1 MPSLKGFLLR
11 DSIRPHPFQLTQAR
25 ARRHRHNHLGLVR
38 MALLPDPPR
47 SPDAPPLEGDG
58 TRPSALTIQIVST
71 VNKLSDEPWLPV
83 QGIVTLFR
91 IQVKADDQTWE
102 VQRRYSDFNELNQR
116 LAKAFGEAALP
127 ELPPKLLLNSDDDI
141 AERYLELDA
150 YLRKLLQ
157 ITNIARNYRLLEFL
171 GIAKQGVRYGVR
183 NYECA
188 LLRTDAF
195 PAPGSPSWCCASPV
209 CVHAAGTTRRKV
221 RATATFETTTCSGA
235 KLKRSSRCLEGG
247 PSSFRHAPADSSAL
261 STPGRAGALL
271 STQPLHWVTI
281 NRSRFSCR
289 SGSADDTWSCWAAH
303 RPQSQNTDHTDTHM
317 LQTAVWVIGHGDVK
331 YVVSW
336 LLLCTA
342 SDGPPNRPTPRWLVS
357 LSYGRSVVLARD
369 WRRDRVWCAVYL
381 YM

>member
-1 MPSLKGFLLR
+1 MPL
-11 DSIRPHPFQLTQAR
+11 PQALTAQSAPPAAPPPR
-25 ARRHRHNHLGLVR
+25 LR
-38 MALLPDPPR
+38 MASLPEPPR
-47 SPDAPPLEGDG
+47 SPDAPPPEGDG

-188 LLRTDAF
+188 RTRF
-195 PAPGSPSWCCASPV
+195 QPPAPPRWCCESPV
-209 CVHAAGTTRRKV
+209 CVRTRQV
-221 RATATFETTTCSGA
+221 RLVA
-235 KLKRSSRCLEGG
+235 K
-247 PSSFRHAPADSSAL
+247 
-261 STPGRAGALL
+261 
-271 STQPLHWVTI
+271 
-281 NRSRFSCR
+281 
-289 SGSADDTWSCWAAH
+289 
-303 RPQSQNTDHTDTHM
+303 
-317 LQTAVWVIGHGDVK
+317 
-331 YVVSW
+331 
-336 LLLCTA
+336 
-342 SDGPPNRPTPRWLVS
+342 
-357 LSYGRSVVLARD
+357 
-369 WRRDRVWCAVYL
+369 
-381 YM
+381 

>member
-1 MPSLKGFLLR
+1 MASL
-11 DSIRPHPFQLTQAR
+11 PE
-25 ARRHRHNHLGLVR
+25 
-38 MALLPDPPR
+38 PPR
-47 SPDAPPLEGDG
+47 SPDAPPPEGDG

-188 LLRTDAF
+188 RVS
-195 PAPGSPSWCCASPV
+195 SPRLPQDGAANHRCA
-209 CVHAAGTTRRKV
+209 CARGRY
-221 RATATFETTTCSGA
+221 
-235 KLKRSSRCLEGG
+235 
-247 PSSFRHAPADSSAL
+247 DSSQ
-261 STPGRAGALL
+261 SEG
-271 STQPLHWVTI
+271 
-281 NRSRFSCR
+281 NRY
-289 SGSADDTWSCWAAH
+289 
-303 RPQSQNTDHTDTHM
+303 
-317 LQTAVWVIGHGDVK
+317 I
-331 YVVSW
+331 
-336 LLLCTA
+336 
-342 SDGPPNRPTPRWLVS
+342 
-357 LSYGRSVVLARD
+357 RD
-369 WRRDRVWCAVYL
+369 NDL
-381 YM
+381 

>member
-1 MPSLKGFLLR
+1 
-11 DSIRPHPFQLTQAR
+11 
-25 ARRHRHNHLGLVR
+25 

-188 LLRTDAF
+188 PLRTDAF

-247 PSSFRHAPADSSAL
+247 PSSFRHAPADRAL
-261 STPGRAGALL
+261 STRTRGGASFYPASSL
-271 STQPLHWVTI
+271 
-281 NRSRFSCR
+281 
-289 SGSADDTWSCWAAH
+289 
-303 RPQSQNTDHTDTHM
+303 
-317 LQTAVWVIGHGDVK
+317 GHN
-331 YVVSW
+331 
-336 LLLCTA
+336 L
-342 SDGPPNRPTPRWLVS
+342 
-357 LSYGRSVVLARD
+357 
-369 WRRDRVWCAVYL
+369 
-381 YM
+381 